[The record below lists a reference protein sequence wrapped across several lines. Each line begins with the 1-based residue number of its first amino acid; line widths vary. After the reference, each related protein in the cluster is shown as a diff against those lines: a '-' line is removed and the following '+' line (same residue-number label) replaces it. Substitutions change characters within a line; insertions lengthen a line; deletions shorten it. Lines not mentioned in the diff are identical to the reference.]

1 MGGGDELRSVV
12 GFIAKT
18 LVVGEYPLML
28 RIVTL
33 ALVDQCPDELRL
45 DKRVVSLPRGA
56 DALAEKHRDRCLK
69 AGIVAAVGATVV
81 AAVDEFAFRGQ

>member
-12 GFIAKT
+12 GLVMKT
-18 LVVGEYPLML
+18 LVVCKDPPKL
-28 RIVTL
+28 RIVAL
-33 ALVDQCPDELRL
+33 ALVDQYADELRL
-45 DKRVVSLPRGA
+45 DKGMVPLPRGA
-56 DALAEKHRDRCLK
+56 DALAEKRRDRRLE